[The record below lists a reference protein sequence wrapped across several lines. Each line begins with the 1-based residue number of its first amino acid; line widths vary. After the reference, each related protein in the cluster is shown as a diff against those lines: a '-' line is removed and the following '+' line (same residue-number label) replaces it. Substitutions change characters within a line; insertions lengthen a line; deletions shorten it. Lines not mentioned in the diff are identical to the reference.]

1 MHTCPNTVDD
11 DRRESEDDSDDD
23 NGGMDYNHGQYR
35 DPIDDEKLERE
46 LEARR
51 RALIRYDHQRQQLI
65 FLLAQR
71 KLLFWFRFL
80 GRELDLG
87 FFTEYR
93 RC

>member
-1 MHTCPNTVDD
+1 MSPNTVDD

-65 FLLAQR
+65 FLGSGFSVESWTLP
-71 KLLFWFRFL
+71 FL
-80 GRELDLG
+80 PHNKVAVKCPS
-87 FFTEYR
+87 T
-93 RC
+93 

>member
-1 MHTCPNTVDD
+1 MGSSFVLLIALACSVLTENN

-51 RALIRYDHQRQQLI
+51 RALIRYDLQRNS
-65 FLLAQR
+65 FS
-71 KLLFWFRFL
+71 F
-80 GRELDLG
+80 
-87 FFTEYR
+87 
-93 RC
+93 

>member
-65 FLLAQR
+65 FLLAPAQT
-71 KLLFWFRFL
+71 LLL
-80 GRELDLG
+80 AQVSL
-87 FFTEYR
+87 
-93 RC
+93 